1 MKLKHLL
8 FHIFFLITLNTV
20 FGQLSTKHFIPPIT
34 SQGNDISEQ
43 YIYIS
48 TPRNANISFSIKTVG
63 NPDNDYAGIVTN
75 ANPFLYRIVQD
86 GEDPGDPSANLD
98 TDGDSQLAISENLS
112 NTIINDRGYIIE
124 ASDVIYVSVR
134 FRSSLPNQYQ
144 AGALVS
150 KGLSA
155 LGTQFRVGGMATE
168 NNNSPGGFLTYTS
181 VMATEDDTNISFE
194 DFPTGITIINHTG
207 STPINVNLSEGESYM
222 IAVGSNNGGIPNDL
236 IGSLVSSD
244 KPIVVNSGSG
254 TGSFADGSSG
264 RDFGI
269 DQIVDF
275 SKVGNE
281 YIFVKGNGGATGN
294 SWENVL
300 VVAHQDNT
308 DIFIGAN
315 TTVEATIN
323 AGEWYVIE
331 GNEYNTNGNLY
342 VQTSNPVFAYQ
353 GIGGQVGSVP
363 NQGMFFVPPLS
374 CENRGDVD
382 NIASIDQMGDAI
394 FSGGVSIVTNK
405 LATITINGLPI
416 TDFSPEGP
424 FSVDGN
430 PDYETYKVGLSGNV
444 SVQSSGELYCA
455 YFNQNGFAASGSFY
469 SGFPSPPEINLD
481 TNVSSLGNC
490 IPNVTL
496 QSVNT
501 ELFDSVEWFYDDGT
515 GFVSTGN
522 ITGTIIPAEPG
533 NYRLIGTLICSG
545 ATFESQII
553 PVSIC
558 PDDLDNDL
566 IIDNVD
572 VDLDND
578 GILNCD
584 ESLGNVN
591 LDFSDINA
599 PILNFQDG
607 SLDATFTTSSLIQN
621 GTSSVSGDGTSNI
634 TTVIDAG
641 ATANLI
647 YTLDFNE
654 PINIEFTQNS
664 GIPHTITNGET
675 FILSIGPNTKN
686 ITLIDPDNILLVD
699 TDFDDIFEDGV
710 NNFSAS
716 EVRFRFNPTPD
727 GTTPF
732 KLVANSVNQL
742 NFNHILNNN
751 TDNST
756 FNGNIILTCFGIDTD
771 NDGIE
776 NAFDADSDNDGIT
789 DIIEAQGTSVV
800 LTGVDTN
807 LDGLD
812 DVFTSPITP
821 IDSDND
827 GVLDYLDLDSD
838 NDGVY
843 DLFEAGHTQL
853 DSDLNGTIDNSSTSV
868 GINGL
873 VDALET
879 IADNFILNYTVSDLD
894 VDTILSYLDPD
905 SDGDD
910 CTDVIE
916 AGYTDADN
924 DDFIG
929 SSPVTVDEQGI
940 VIGITDGYTIPN
952 SDYSIGAPIVLNTP
966 FEDVVFCQLSTSTIT
981 IDSTADTFQWEL
993 STDNGA
999 TWNSII
1005 DDAVY
1010 NGSTSTT
1017 LQITNLQLALND
1029 NLYRVFLQRAGNS
1042 CDDTSNSIKLTVDA
1056 LPTLISTDFD
1066 IQRCDENRAGFVDFD
1081 LITDQTPQI
1090 LNSLDPILNPD
1101 LTDFE
1106 VLYFDTLADAEANTT
1121 AAIIANP
1128 YRVNTSDNP
1137 TIYARIHNRNN
1148 TTCFTTVEFKL
1159 KVTDTPTPTQPSVY
1173 RICDDTASGSDIDQK
1188 SLFLL
1193 NTKDAEILATV
1204 TNPGDYFISYHTD
1217 LADAQTSSTS
1227 NAIDKNSDY
1236 EVTLS
1241 QRIYVRIEN
1250 IDNVACNTVSD
1261 DSPGS
1266 TFTSFE
1272 LIVDPLPIITDTV
1285 ELKQCD
1291 DDTDGFSLFNLNEA
1305 ATDISTNYLNE
1316 TFVFYPSLVDAEND
1330 TNAFTAAEVLVFEN
1344 RTVTTDVVWA
1354 RAISSENCYRIAQ
1367 VDIIVSTT
1375 GLPAT
1380 FQRSF
1385 SVCDD
1390 FLDIDGNDTA
1400 NNDDNDG
1407 ISAFDFSSVTAE
1419 VRALFPVSQQ
1429 LTITYY
1435 RNQADALAEL
1445 NAIADPSNYRN
1456 IGYPITQ
1463 QIYIRVD
1470 SDLDNDCLGFGPYI
1484 TLTVEPVTAQEVGAL
1499 ELCDDLDDGDGFN
1512 GIVQTFNLESQT
1524 PIILGTQDP
1533 VDFTVTYHNS
1543 AADALSGNAPIAT
1556 PAMYQNS
1563 VPNLET
1569 IFVRV
1574 ENNLSG
1580 CFTAQTSF
1588 DIIVNPLPVANFVE
1602 DLEICD
1608 DNTDGSAQNGFSQS
1622 FDLELQTAGILGT
1635 QDPAQ
1640 FTVTYHASLADA
1652 QAGVLPL
1659 GSPFSN
1665 SVPFSQIIYARV
1677 YNSLTGCANGI
1688 SNFNAIVNPEPT
1700 TENASNLSYC
1710 DDDLDGDDT
1719 NGFVQNID
1727 LDSQITDILGPLQ
1740 DPDDFNVTFH
1750 ETQTDATDGTDALSS
1765 PYTNTTANQQTIFVR
1780 VENKDTQ
1787 CVNDDFTF
1795 DVIVNPLPEFT
1806 VTSPQIVCLSGPD
1819 LTIFVENPAAVYDYV
1834 WTDPSGNEII
1844 GSQITISSGGLYTVT
1859 ATTTN
1864 GTGCTRT
1871 REILVNESSV
1881 ATITDADVTIVD
1893 DSDNNSITIDPTN
1906 LGIGDYQYA
1915 LIDEDG
1921 VLTSFQDLP
1930 FFDNLQ
1936 GGFYTIVVQ
1945 DKNGCRPDA
1954 RLLVSV
1960 IEFPKFFTPNNDG
1973 VNDTWA
1979 IKGAN
1984 STFFPSAQINIF
1996 NRFGKIVAQID
2007 IDTQGWDGT
2016 YGGKILASDDYWFSI
2031 ILVDRNGAL
2040 RERNGNFSLLRR

>member
-1 MKLKHLL
+1 MTFRSLL
-8 FHIFFLITLNTV
+8 VVILIFFSPIVFSQNIADCIDAVAVCETTSVNYEVIGIGDVNDLPINESGCLGDGGAGTGIESNSIWFRFKAARNGQLGFNIIPDNPTDDWDFAVYGPNVSCNDLGNPVDWTGPGDCGISNYNAGNPNDGGQTGAGDPPSFMSDAWYTPFLEVNEGEEYLLLINSYQGGNDSFTLEWTGRLIDDGLGNPLDCSIVVGDLGPDQEVCEGTIITLDGTSP
-20 FGQLSTKHFIPPIT
+20 STTAIGYQWFLDTGTGFSEIT
-34 SQGNDISEQ
+34 GETNAIYIIDDDISG
-43 YIYIS
+43 IYKVEVTDADGS
-48 TPRNANISFSIKTVG
+48 TDDDEVEINFYSQPTII
-63 NPDNDYAGIVTN
+63 PLTN
-75 ANPFLYRIVQD
+75 TIYEVF
-86 GEDPGDPSANLD
+86 D
-98 TDGDSQLAISENLS
+98 TDG
-112 NTIINDRGYIIE
+112 
-124 ASDVIYVSVR
+124 
-134 FRSSLPNQYQ
+134 
-144 AGALVS
+144 
-150 KGLSA
+150 
-155 LGTQFRVGGMATE
+155 
-168 NNNSPGGFLTYTS
+168 
-181 VMATEDDTNISFE
+181 TEDGFTSF
-194 DFPTGITIINHTG
+194 
-207 STPINVNLSEGESYM
+207 
-222 IAVGSNNGGIPNDL
+222 DL
-236 IGSLVSSD
+236 
-244 KPIVVNSGSG
+244 
-254 TGSFADGSSG
+254 
-264 RDFGI
+264 RD
-269 DQIVDF
+269 
-275 SKVGNE
+275 
-281 YIFVKGNGGATGN
+281 
-294 SWENVL
+294 
-300 VVAHQDNT
+300 
-308 DIFIGAN
+308 
-315 TTVEATIN
+315 
-323 AGEWYVIE
+323 
-331 GNEYNTNGNLY
+331 
-342 VQTSNPVFAYQ
+342 
-353 GIGGQVGSVP
+353 
-363 NQGMFFVPPLS
+363 
-374 CENRGDVD
+374 
-382 NIASIDQMGDAI
+382 
-394 FSGGVSIVTNK
+394 
-405 LATITINGLPI
+405 
-416 TDFSPEGP
+416 
-424 FSVDGN
+424 
-430 PDYETYKVGLSGNV
+430 
-444 SVQSSGELYCA
+444 
-455 YFNQNGFAASGSFY
+455 
-469 SGFPSPPEINLD
+469 
-481 TNVSSLGNC
+481 
-490 IPNVTL
+490 
-496 QSVNT
+496 
-501 ELFDSVEWFYDDGT
+501 LF
-515 GFVSTGN
+515 
-522 ITGTIIPAEPG
+522 
-533 NYRLIGTLICSG
+533 
-545 ATFESQII
+545 
-553 PVSIC
+553 
-558 PDDLDNDL
+558 
-566 IIDNVD
+566 
-572 VDLDND
+572 
-578 GILNCD
+578 
-584 ESLGNVN
+584 
-591 LDFSDINA
+591 
-599 PILNFQDG
+599 
-607 SLDATFTTSSLIQN
+607 
-621 GTSSVSGDGTSNI
+621 
-634 TTVIDAG
+634 
-641 ATANLI
+641 
-647 YTLDFNE
+647 
-654 PINIEFTQNS
+654 
-664 GIPHTITNGET
+664 
-675 FILSIGPNTKN
+675 
-686 ITLIDPDNILLVD
+686 DNILLDGQDSAIYGVQYYQSQAD
-699 TDFDDIFEDGV
+699 ADANVNPIPNPDNYTNIPDNPDLTDDIYARV
-710 NNFSAS
+710 VTIVAPNTC
-716 EVRFRFNPTPD
+716 NPA
-727 GTTPF
+727 TTSF
-732 KLVANSVNQL
+732 KLLVNINEPPVL
-742 NFNHILNNN
+742 SSNFRGAYCPLSEIIIAENFTI
-751 TDNST
+751 TDPDDTGLDFFTIQISSGYSNPEDLL
-756 FNGNIILTCFGIDTD
+756 ILTGTHPNITSTW
-771 NDGIE
+771 NTIE
-776 NAFDADSDNDGIT
+776 GKLTLEPIAPATQILYSDLQLAVREI
-789 DIIEAQGTSVV
+789 
-800 LTGVDTN
+800 
-807 LDGLD
+807 
-812 DVFTSPITP
+812 VFTSTDANITGERFFSFTIGDANYLP
-821 IDSDND
+821 STDHFYIFKENNLVTWSDAKILAEASTYY
-827 GVLDYLDLDSD
+827 GLQGYLVTILSEEESIISAEQITGTGWIGASD
-838 NDGVY
+838 EDNEGEWKWMTGPETGTI
-843 DLFEAGHTQL
+843 FW
-853 DSDLNGTIDNSSTSV
+853 NGTAGGAAPPGMYENWNTGEPNEFQGGEDYAHITADGIGIDGSWNDLPDDTSGQPVDFQAKGYIVEYGGTPGDPVLNISTSTSIYIPEITGTTNDRTCTGGSISLSATVTEGEIYWYDALIGGNLVFTGDTFSTPLLNSSTTYYVAASPE
-868 GINGL
+868 GC
-873 VDALET
+873 ATTER
-879 IADNFILNYTVSDLD
+879 IAVEAI
-894 VDTILSYLDPD
+894 VDTTPILIPSPLD
-905 SDGDD
+905 
-910 CTDVIE
+910 I
-916 AGYTDADN
+916 N
-924 DDFIG
+924 
-929 SSPVTVDEQGI
+929 
-940 VIGITDGYTIPN
+940 
-952 SDYSIGAPIVLNTP
+952 
-966 FEDVVFCQLSTSTIT
+966 
-981 IDSTADTFQWEL
+981 
-993 STDNGA
+993 
-999 TWNSII
+999 
-1005 DDAVY
+1005 
-1010 NGSTSTT
+1010 
-1017 LQITNLQLALND
+1017 
-1029 NLYRVFLQRAGNS
+1029 
-1042 CDDTSNSIKLTVDA
+1042 
-1056 LPTLISTDFD
+1056 
-1066 IQRCDENRAGFVDFD
+1066 RCDENRVGFLDFD
-1081 LITDQTPQI
+1081 LIADQTPQI

-1106 VLYFDTLADAEANTT
+1106 VLYFDTLADADANTT

-1137 TIYARIHNRNN
+1137 TIYARIHNINN
-1148 TTCFTTVEFKL
+1148 TTCYSIVEFKL

-1217 LADAQTSSTS
+1217 LIDAQTSSSS
-1227 NAIDKNSDY
+1227 NAIDKNADY

-1250 IDNVACNTVSD
+1250 IDNVACNTISD

-1305 ATDISTNYLNE
+1305 ASDISTNYLNE
-1316 TFVFYPSLVDAEND
+1316 TFVFYPSLLDAEND
-1330 TNAFTAAEVLVFEN
+1330 TNAFTAAEALVFEN

-1354 RAISSENCYRIAQ
+1354 RAISSENCYRIAE
-1367 VDIIVSTT
+1367 VTIIVSTT
-1375 GLPAT
+1375 GLPAA
-1380 FQRSF
+1380 FQRNF

-1484 TLTVEPVTAQEVGAL
+1484 TLTVEPVTAQEVGDL

-1524 PIILGTQDP
+1524 AAILGTQDP
-1533 VDFTVTYHNS
+1533 SDFTVTYHNS

-1556 PAMYQNS
+1556 PAMYENS

-1602 DLEICD
+1602 DLEVCD

-1652 QAGVLPL
+1652 QAGALPL

-1727 LDSQITDILGPLQ
+1727 LDSQITEILGPLQ

-1765 PYTNTTANQQTIFVR
+1765 PYTNTTANQQTIYVR

-1921 VLTSFQDLP
+1921 IQTSFQDLP
-1930 FFDNLQ
+1930 FFENLQ

-1945 DKNGCRPDA
+1945 DKNGCRPNA
-1954 RLLVSV
+1954 KLLVSV

-1973 VNDTWA
+1973 INDTWA

-2031 ILVDRNGAL
+2031 MLVDRNGAL
-2040 RERNGNFSLLRR
+2040 RERKGNFSLLRR

>member
-1 MKLKHLL
+1 MTFRSLL
-8 FHIFFLITLNTV
+8 VVILIFFSPIVFSQNIADCIDAVAVCETTSINYEVIGIGDVNDLPINESGCLGDGGAGTGIESNSIWFRFKAARNGQLGFNIIPDNPNDDWDFAVYGPNVSCNDLGNPVDWTGPGDCGISNYNAGNPNDGGQTGAGDPPSFMSDAWYTPFLEVNEGEEYLLLINSYQGGNDSFTLEWTGRLIDDGLGNPLDCSIVVGDLGPDQEVCEGTIITLDGTSP
-20 FGQLSTKHFIPPIT
+20 STTAIGYQWFLDTGTGFSEIT
-34 SQGNDISEQ
+34 GETNAIYIIDNDISG
-43 YIYIS
+43 IYKVEVTDADGS
-48 TPRNANISFSIKTVG
+48 TDDDEVEINFYSQPTII
-63 NPDNDYAGIVTN
+63 PLTN
-75 ANPFLYRIVQD
+75 TIYEVF
-86 GEDPGDPSANLD
+86 D
-98 TDGDSQLAISENLS
+98 TDG
-112 NTIINDRGYIIE
+112 
-124 ASDVIYVSVR
+124 
-134 FRSSLPNQYQ
+134 
-144 AGALVS
+144 
-150 KGLSA
+150 
-155 LGTQFRVGGMATE
+155 
-168 NNNSPGGFLTYTS
+168 
-181 VMATEDDTNISFE
+181 TEDGFTSF
-194 DFPTGITIINHTG
+194 
-207 STPINVNLSEGESYM
+207 
-222 IAVGSNNGGIPNDL
+222 DL
-236 IGSLVSSD
+236 
-244 KPIVVNSGSG
+244 
-254 TGSFADGSSG
+254 
-264 RDFGI
+264 RD
-269 DQIVDF
+269 
-275 SKVGNE
+275 
-281 YIFVKGNGGATGN
+281 
-294 SWENVL
+294 
-300 VVAHQDNT
+300 
-308 DIFIGAN
+308 
-315 TTVEATIN
+315 
-323 AGEWYVIE
+323 
-331 GNEYNTNGNLY
+331 
-342 VQTSNPVFAYQ
+342 
-353 GIGGQVGSVP
+353 
-363 NQGMFFVPPLS
+363 
-374 CENRGDVD
+374 
-382 NIASIDQMGDAI
+382 
-394 FSGGVSIVTNK
+394 
-405 LATITINGLPI
+405 
-416 TDFSPEGP
+416 
-424 FSVDGN
+424 
-430 PDYETYKVGLSGNV
+430 
-444 SVQSSGELYCA
+444 
-455 YFNQNGFAASGSFY
+455 
-469 SGFPSPPEINLD
+469 
-481 TNVSSLGNC
+481 
-490 IPNVTL
+490 
-496 QSVNT
+496 
-501 ELFDSVEWFYDDGT
+501 LF
-515 GFVSTGN
+515 
-522 ITGTIIPAEPG
+522 
-533 NYRLIGTLICSG
+533 
-545 ATFESQII
+545 
-553 PVSIC
+553 
-558 PDDLDNDL
+558 
-566 IIDNVD
+566 
-572 VDLDND
+572 
-578 GILNCD
+578 
-584 ESLGNVN
+584 
-591 LDFSDINA
+591 
-599 PILNFQDG
+599 
-607 SLDATFTTSSLIQN
+607 
-621 GTSSVSGDGTSNI
+621 
-634 TTVIDAG
+634 
-641 ATANLI
+641 
-647 YTLDFNE
+647 
-654 PINIEFTQNS
+654 
-664 GIPHTITNGET
+664 
-675 FILSIGPNTKN
+675 
-686 ITLIDPDNILLVD
+686 DNILLDGQDSAIYGVQYYQSQAD
-699 TDFDDIFEDGV
+699 ADANVNPIPNPDNYTNIPDNPDLTDDIYARV
-710 NNFSAS
+710 VTIVAPNTC
-716 EVRFRFNPTPD
+716 NPA
-727 GTTPF
+727 TTSF
-732 KLVANSVNQL
+732 KLLVNINEPPVL
-742 NFNHILNNN
+742 SSNFRGAYCPLSEIIIAENFTI
-751 TDNST
+751 TDPDDTGLDFFTIQISSGYSNPEDLL
-756 FNGNIILTCFGIDTD
+756 ILTGTHPNITSTW
-771 NDGIE
+771 NTIE
-776 NAFDADSDNDGIT
+776 GKLTLEPIAPATQILYSDLQLAVREI
-789 DIIEAQGTSVV
+789 
-800 LTGVDTN
+800 
-807 LDGLD
+807 
-812 DVFTSPITP
+812 VFTSTDANITGERFFSFTIGDANYLP
-821 IDSDND
+821 STDHFYIFKENNLVTWSDAKILAEASTYYGLQGYLVTILSEEESIISAEQITGTGWIGASDEDNEGEWKWMTGPETGTIFWNGTAGGVAPPGMYENWNTGEPNEFQAGEDYAHITAD
-827 GVLDYLDLDSD
+827 GVGIDGSWNDLPDDTSGQPVD
-838 NDGVY
+838 FQAKGYIVEYGGTPGDPVLNISTSTSIYIPEITGTTNDRTCTGGSVSLSATVTEGEIYWY
-843 DLFEAGHTQL
+843 DALIGGNLVFTGDTFSTPL
-853 DSDLNGTIDNSSTSV
+853 LNSSTTYYVAASPE
-868 GINGL
+868 GC
-873 VDALET
+873 ATTER
-879 IADNFILNYTVSDLD
+879 IAVEAI
-894 VDTILSYLDPD
+894 VDTTPILIPSPLD
-905 SDGDD
+905 
-910 CTDVIE
+910 I
-916 AGYTDADN
+916 N
-924 DDFIG
+924 
-929 SSPVTVDEQGI
+929 
-940 VIGITDGYTIPN
+940 
-952 SDYSIGAPIVLNTP
+952 
-966 FEDVVFCQLSTSTIT
+966 
-981 IDSTADTFQWEL
+981 
-993 STDNGA
+993 
-999 TWNSII
+999 
-1005 DDAVY
+1005 
-1010 NGSTSTT
+1010 
-1017 LQITNLQLALND
+1017 
-1029 NLYRVFLQRAGNS
+1029 
-1042 CDDTSNSIKLTVDA
+1042 
-1056 LPTLISTDFD
+1056 
-1066 IQRCDENRAGFVDFD
+1066 RCDENRVGFLDFD
-1081 LITDQTPQI
+1081 LIADQTPQI

-1106 VLYFDTLADAEANTT
+1106 VLYFDTLADADANTT

-1137 TIYARIHNRNN
+1137 TIYARVHNVNN

-1217 LADAQTSSTS
+1217 LVDAQTSSTS
-1227 NAIDKNSDY
+1227 NAIDKNADY

-1241 QRIYVRIEN
+1241 QRIYVRVEN
-1250 IDNVACNTVSD
+1250 IDNVACNTISD

-1305 ATDISTNYLNE
+1305 ASDISTNYLNE
-1316 TFVFYPSLVDAEND
+1316 TFVFYPSLADAEND
-1330 TNAFTAAEVLVFEN
+1330 TNAFTAAEALVFEN

-1354 RAISSENCYRIAQ
+1354 RAISSENCYRIAE
-1367 VDIIVSTT
+1367 VTIIVSTT

-1380 FQRSF
+1380 FERSF

-1484 TLTVEPVTAQEVGAL
+1484 TLTVEPVTAQEVGDL

-1524 PIILGTQDP
+1524 AAILGTQDP
-1533 VDFTVTYHNS
+1533 SDFTVTYHNS

-1556 PAMYQNS
+1556 PAMYENS

-1602 DLEICD
+1602 DLEVCD

-1652 QAGVLPL
+1652 QAGALPL

-1727 LDSQITDILGPLQ
+1727 LDSQITEILGPLQ

-1765 PYTNTTANQQTIFVR
+1765 PYTNTTANQQTIYVR

-1921 VLTSFQDLP
+1921 IQTAFQDLP
-1930 FFDNLQ
+1930 FFENLQ

-1945 DKNGCRPDA
+1945 DKNGCRPNA
-1954 RLLVSV
+1954 KLLVSV

-1973 VNDTWA
+1973 INDTWA

-2031 ILVDRNGAL
+2031 MLVDRNGAL
-2040 RERNGNFSLLRR
+2040 RERKGNFSLLRR

>member
-8 FHIFFLITLNTV
+8 FHILFLVTLNTV

-98 TDGDSQLAISENLS
+98 TDGDSQLAIPETLS
-112 NTIINDRGYIIE
+112 NTIIKDRGYIIE

-155 LGTQFRVGGMATE
+155 LGTEFRVGGMATE
-168 NNNSPGGFLTYTS
+168 NNNAPNGFLTYTS
-181 VMATEDDTNISFE
+181 VMATEDDTNITFE
-194 DFPTGITIINHTG
+194 DFPTGITVINHAG
-207 STPINVNLSEGESYM
+207 STPINVNLSEGQSYM
-222 IAVGSNNGGIPNDL
+222 IAVASNYGGTPNDL

-254 TGSFADGSSG
+254 TGSFADGNGG

-275 SKVGNE
+275 SKVGSE
-281 YIFVKGNGGATGN
+281 YVFVKGNGGATGN

-331 GNEYNTNGNLY
+331 GNEYSTNGNLY

-430 PDYETYKVGLSGNV
+430 PNYETYKVGLSGNV

-501 ELFDSVEWFYDDGT
+501 DLFDSVEWFYDDGT

-522 ITGTIIPAEPG
+522 VTGTLVPTEPG
-533 NYRLIGTLICSG
+533 NYRLTGTLICSG

-572 VDLDND
+572 IDLDND

-599 PILNFQDG
+599 PILNFEDG
-607 SLDATFTTSSLIQN
+607 SLDATFITASLIQN
-621 GTSSVSGDGTSNI
+621 GTSSISGDGTSNI

-699 TDFDDIFEDGV
+699 TDFDDIFEDGI

-716 EVRFRFNPTPD
+716 EVRFRFNPTPN

-756 FNGNIILTCFGIDTD
+756 FNGNIILTCFGIDRD
-771 NDGIE
+771 NDGIVD
-776 NAFDADSDNDGIT
+776 AFDADSDNDGIT
-789 DIIEAQGTSVV
+789 DIIEAQGINIALS
-800 LTGVDTN
+800 GIDAN

-868 GINGL
+868 GMNGL

-879 IADNFILNYTVSDLD
+879 VADNFILNYTVSDLD
-894 VDTILSYLDPD
+894 ADTIFSYLDHD

-929 SSPVTVDEQGI
+929 SSPVTVNEQGI

-981 IDSTADTFQWEL
+981 IDSTADTFQWEV

-999 TWNSII
+999 TWSSII
-1005 DDAVY
+1005 DDAIY

-1017 LQITNLQLALND
+1017 LQITNLQLALNN

-1066 IQRCDENRAGFVDFD
+1066 IQRCDEDRSGFVDFD
-1081 LITDQTPQI
+1081 LIADQTPQI

-1106 VLYFDTLADAEANTT
+1106 VLYFDTLADADANTT

-1137 TIYARIHNRNN
+1137 TIYARIHNINN
-1148 TTCFTTVEFKL
+1148 TTCYSIVEFKL

-1204 TNPGDYFISYHTD
+1204 TNPGDYFISYHTN
-1217 LADAQTSSTS
+1217 LVDAQTSSSS
-1227 NAIDKNSDY
+1227 NAIDKNADY

-1250 IDNVACNTVSD
+1250 IDNVACNTISD

-1305 ATDISTNYLNE
+1305 ASDISTNFANE
-1316 TFVFYPSLVDAEND
+1316 TFVFYPSLLDAEND

-1354 RAISSENCYRIAQ
+1354 RAISSENCYRIAE
-1367 VDIIVSTT
+1367 VTIIVSTT
-1375 GLPAT
+1375 GLPAA
-1380 FQRSF
+1380 FQRNF

-1419 VRALFPVSQQ
+1419 VRALFPASQQ

-1484 TLTVEPVTAQEVGAL
+1484 TLTVEPVTAQEVGDL

-1524 PIILGTQDP
+1524 AAILGTQDP
-1533 VDFTVTYHNS
+1533 SDFTVTYHNS

-1556 PAMYQNS
+1556 PAMYENIT
-1563 VPNLET
+1563 PNLET

-1602 DLEICD
+1602 DLEVCD

-1652 QAGVLPL
+1652 QAGALPL

-1765 PYTNTTANQQTIFVR
+1765 PYTNTTANQQTIYVR

-1921 VLTSFQDLP
+1921 IQTSFQDLP
-1930 FFDNLQ
+1930 FFENLQ

-1945 DKNGCRPDA
+1945 DKNGCRPNA
-1954 RLLVSV
+1954 KLLVSV

-1973 VNDTWA
+1973 INDTWA

-2031 ILVDRNGAL
+2031 MLVDRNGAL
-2040 RERNGNFSLLRR
+2040 RERKGNFSLLRR